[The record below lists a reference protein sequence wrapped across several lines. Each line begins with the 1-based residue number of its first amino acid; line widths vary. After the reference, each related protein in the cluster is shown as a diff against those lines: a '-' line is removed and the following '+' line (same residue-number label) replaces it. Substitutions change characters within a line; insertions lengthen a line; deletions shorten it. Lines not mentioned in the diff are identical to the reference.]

1 MYINFFSYILF
12 LCRFS
17 LPDSQGGI
25 CDLLEYSPKH
35 SLRSTWA
42 TIASPRFSIFERDRG
57 CDDLNSLNLE
67 QEVPRGRIL
76 TGKHHILQVD
86 EKRNFSF
93 MNLRSNYPCYSYIL
107 CFLVSMQHLYFTNIW
122 IIYLQA
128 AIPFINLFPTRL
140 SLCVFPLNL
149 TTVPHLYYQLRPP
162 NPSIPSSQTSLYKH
176 LLIRKFRLI
185 RPLFKQPHFWWEMVR
200 GFLRS
205 CGYISFPISSSI
217 SCLLL

>member
-86 EKRNFSF
+86 EKIS
-93 MNLRSNYPCYSYIL
+93 
-107 CFLVSMQHLYFTNIW
+107 HL
-122 IIYLQA
+122 
-128 AIPFINLFPTRL
+128 
-140 SLCVFPLNL
+140 
-149 TTVPHLYYQLRPP
+149 
-162 NPSIPSSQTSLYKH
+162 
-176 LLIRKFRLI
+176 
-185 RPLFKQPHFWWEMVR
+185 
-200 GFLRS
+200 
-205 CGYISFPISSSI
+205 
-217 SCLLL
+217 